1 MADSVHEN
9 ILEKVVSE
17 IESLGLEDMTPS
29 NVLVT
34 DVPVGEGA
42 YYRGYPAICVSP
54 VGNEQIVPTEGNNL
68 QDAIGYP
75 VLISIVDG
83 ANKKQESVSRDRR
96 LLYREKIIDH
106 FIENNGISWGVSGVD
121 EVNVHIET
129 GSIID
134 PAAWFDQNLNLSTI
148 VLRCKTLKTRRA
160 S

>member
-1 MADSVHEN
+1 MADSVHES

-17 IESLGLEDMTPS
+17 IEGLSLEDMAPN

-34 DVPVGEGA
+34 DVPVGEGV
-42 YYRGYPAICVSP
+42 YYSGYPAICVSP
-54 VGNEQIVPTEGNNL
+54 IGNEQIVPSEGNNK

-83 ANKKQESVSRDRR
+83 ANKRQQAVSRDRR
-96 LLYREKIIDH
+96 LLYRQQIIDH
-106 FIENNGISWGVSGVD
+106 FIENNQVSWGVSGVD
-121 EVNVHIET
+121 EANIHIET

-148 VLRCKTLKTRRA
+148 VLRCKVLKTRRV